1 MSGRLSYWRSGLHS
15 CIDREGE
22 DEMPEDFTAR
32 LGLSKEEI
40 AHLYQGGVL
49 SVKIKGKNTE
59 VSVEISCKEF
69 SERKGTRIRFKT
81 IDAE

>member
-1 MSGRLSYWRSGLHS
+1 
-15 CIDREGE
+15 
-22 DEMPEDFTAR
+22 MPKDMIAKIV
-32 LGLSKEEI
+32 LSKEGI

-49 SVKIKGKNTE
+49 SVKIKGKDTD
-59 VSVEISCKEF
+59 VSVEISCGEF

>member
-1 MSGRLSYWRSGLHS
+1 
-15 CIDREGE
+15 
-22 DEMPEDFTAR
+22 MPKDLTAK

-49 SVKIKGKNTE
+49 SIKIKGKNTDA
-59 VSVEISCKEF
+59 SVEIFCKEF

>member
-1 MSGRLSYWRSGLHS
+1 
-15 CIDREGE
+15 
-22 DEMPEDFTAR
+22 MPKELIAK
-32 LGLSKEEI
+32 LALSKEEI

-49 SVKIKGKNTE
+49 SVKIKGKDKE
-59 VSVEISCKEF
+59 VSVELSCREF